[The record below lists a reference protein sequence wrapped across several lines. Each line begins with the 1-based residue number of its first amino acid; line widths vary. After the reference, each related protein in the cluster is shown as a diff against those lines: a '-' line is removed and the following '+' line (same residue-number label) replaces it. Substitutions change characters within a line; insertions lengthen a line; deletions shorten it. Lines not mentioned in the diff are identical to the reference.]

1 MKEFDLIIIGAGRAS
16 SLAKMA
22 GNLGK
27 KVAII
32 EKDTLGGTCPNRG
45 CVPSKLLIG
54 YAHAAR
60 NIKEAHRHFIDATIN
75 HIDIEKIFEKTN
87 EYIAKIDSI
96 YEKKFNENVTVFRGT
111 GSFASNKVIKINNE
125 LITAKHI
132 VIATG
137 SRPIKPPHEKAYTSD
152 DIFPLKHIP
161 KSIAIVGSGFIAV
174 ELANFFDAIGIET
187 KLLVRSESLLN
198 NEDETIAAIFKE
210 EFTKNVDVAFN
221 TTIKETLYENNQF
234 ELTLENKNGEITKH
248 SCEALLYA
256 TGRQSNANLLSLENT
271 NLELTSKGYIQCNEF
286 FESNVKDV
294 FVVGDATGENM
305 LQHAAAYEINHLGK
319 YLYEGE
325 KSALKFKYMP
335 HAVFCDPEIAS
346 VGITEQEAKKQNI
359 QYVATTTNWLA
370 SAKAQSLRIK
380 YPLTKLIVNPYTYEI
395 LGCHLIGPESST
407 MIHQVLAVMHLSND
421 IRHLKEMLYIH
432 PALSEALLPA
442 SVESIKAI
450 QKYKEEN

>member
-1 MKEFDLIIIGAGRAS
+1 MKEFDLIIIGGGRAS

-22 GNLGK
+22 GTLGK

-32 EKDTLGGTCPNRG
+32 EKDSLGGTCPNKG

-60 NIKEAHRHFIDATIN
+60 NIKDAKRHFIDATIN

-87 EYIAKIDSI
+87 DYIAKIDDI
-96 YEKKFNENVTVFRGT
+96 YQKKFNKDVTVFRGT
-111 GSFASNKVIKINNE
+111 GSFVSNKVVQVNDE
-125 LITAKHI
+125 LLTAQHI

-137 SRPIKPPHEKAYTSD
+137 SRPIQPPHEKAWSSD

-174 ELANFFDAIGIET
+174 ELANFFDAIGIPT
-187 KLLVRSESLLN
+187 KLLVRSETLLG
-198 NEDETIAAIFKE
+198 NEDETISTIFKE

-221 TTIKETLYENNQF
+221 TTIKETHYENNHF
-234 ELTLENKNGEITKH
+234 ELILENKNGEISKH

-256 TGRQSNANLLSLENT
+256 TGRQSNADTLHLENT
-271 NLELTSKGYIQCNEF
+271 SIELTPKGYIKCNEF
-286 FESNVKDV
+286 FETHAKDV

-325 KSALKFKYMP
+325 KSALTFKYMP

-346 VGITEQEAKKQNI
+346 VGITEEEAKKQNLN
-359 QYVATTTNWLA
+359 YVATTTNWLA

-395 LGCHLIGPESST
+395 LGCHMIGYESST

-432 PALSEALLPA
+432 PALSEVLLPA
-442 SVESIKAI
+442 SVECIKAI
-450 QKYKEEN
+450 KKYKEEH

>member
-1 MKEFDLIIIGAGRAS
+1 MKEFDLIIIGGGRAS
-16 SLAKMA
+16 SLAKQA

-27 KVAII
+27 KVALI
-32 EKDTLGGTCPNRG
+32 EKDSLGGTCPNRG

-54 YAHAAR
+54 YANAVRH
-60 NIKEAHRHFIDATIN
+60 IKDAERHFIDATIN

-87 EYIAKIDSI
+87 DYIAKIDDI
-96 YEKKFNENVTVFRGT
+96 YQKKFNENVTVFRGT
-111 GSFASNKVIKINNE
+111 GSFVSNKVVQVNE
-125 LITAKHI
+125 ELLTAKHI

-137 SRPIKPPHEKAYTSD
+137 SRPIKPPHEKAWSSD

-187 KLLVRSESLLN
+187 KLLVRSETLLS
-198 NEDETIAAIFKE
+198 NEDETIAGIFKE

-221 TTIKETLYENNQF
+221 TIIKKTHYENDHF
-234 ELTLENKNGEITKH
+234 ELTLENKNGEVTTH
-248 SCEALLYA
+248 TCEALLYA
-256 TGRQSNANLLSLENT
+256 TGRESNADTLNLKNT
-271 NLELTSKGYIQCNEF
+271 GIELTPKGYIKCNEF
-286 FESNVKDV
+286 FETHVKDV

-335 HAVFCDPEIAS
+335 HAVFCEPEVAS
-346 VGITEQEAKKQNI
+346 VGITEQEAKKQNLK
-359 QYVATTTNWLA
+359 YVASTTNWLA
-370 SAKAQSLRIK
+370 SAKAQSLRIR

-395 LGCHLIGPESST
+395 LGCHLIGYESST
-407 MIHQVLAVMHLSND
+407 MIHQVLAVMHLNND

-442 SVESIKAI
+442 SVECLKAI
-450 QKYKEEN
+450 KKYKEEH

>member
-1 MKEFDLIIIGAGRAS
+1 MKEFDLIIIGGGRAS

-32 EKDTLGGTCPNRG
+32 EKDSLGGTCPNRG

-60 NIKEAHRHFIDATIN
+60 NIKDAKRHFIDATIN

-87 EYIAKIDSI
+87 DYIAKIDDI
-96 YEKKFNENVTVFRGT
+96 YQKKFNENVTVFRGT
-111 GSFASNKVIKINNE
+111 GSFVSNKVVQVNDE
-125 LITAKHI
+125 LLTAQHI

-137 SRPIKPPHEKAYTSD
+137 SRPIKPPHEKAWSSD

-174 ELANFFDAIGIET
+174 ELANFFDAIGIPT
-187 KLLVRSESLLN
+187 KLLVRSETLLG
-198 NEDETIAAIFKE
+198 NEDETISTIFKE

-221 TTIKETLYENNQF
+221 TTIKETHYENNHF
-234 ELTLENKNGEITKH
+234 ELTLENKNGEISKH

-256 TGRQSNANLLSLENT
+256 TGRQSNADTLHLENT
-271 NLELTSKGYIQCNEF
+271 SIELTPKGYIKCNEF
-286 FESNVKDV
+286 FETHAKDV

-325 KSALKFKYMP
+325 KSALTFKYMP

-346 VGITEQEAKKQNI
+346 VGITEEEAKKQNLN
-359 QYVATTTNWLA
+359 YVATTTNWLA

-395 LGCHLIGPESST
+395 LGCHMIGYESST

-442 SVESIKAI
+442 SVECIKAI
-450 QKYKEEN
+450 KKYKEEH

>member
-1 MKEFDLIIIGAGRAS
+1 MKEFDLIIIGGGRAS

-32 EKDTLGGTCPNRG
+32 EKDSLGGTCPNKG

-60 NIKEAHRHFIDATIN
+60 NIKDAKRHFIDATIN

-87 EYIAKIDSI
+87 DYIAKIDDI
-96 YEKKFNENVTVFRGT
+96 YQKKFNENVTVFRGT
-111 GSFASNKVIKINNE
+111 GSFVSNKVVQVNDE
-125 LITAKHI
+125 LLTAQHI

-137 SRPIKPPHEKAYTSD
+137 SRPIKPPHEKAWSSD

-174 ELANFFDAIGIET
+174 ELANFFDAIGIQT
-187 KLLVRSESLLN
+187 KLLVRSETLLG
-198 NEDETIAAIFKE
+198 NEDETISTIFKE

-221 TTIKETLYENNQF
+221 TTIKETHYENNHF
-234 ELTLENKNGEITKH
+234 ELTLENKNGEISKH

-256 TGRQSNANLLSLENT
+256 TGRQSNADTLHLENT
-271 NLELTSKGYIQCNEF
+271 SIELTTKGYIKCNEF
-286 FESNVKDV
+286 FETHAKDV

-325 KSALKFKYMP
+325 KSALTFKYMP

-346 VGITEQEAKKQNI
+346 VGITEEEAKKQNLN
-359 QYVATTTNWLA
+359 YVVTTTNWLA

-395 LGCHLIGPESST
+395 LGCHMIGYESST

-442 SVESIKAI
+442 SMECIKAI
-450 QKYKEEN
+450 KKYKEEH

>member
-1 MKEFDLIIIGAGRAS
+1 MKEFDLIIIGGGRAS

-32 EKDTLGGTCPNRG
+32 EKDSLGGTCPNRG

-60 NIKEAHRHFIDATIN
+60 NIKEAKRHFIDATIN

-87 EYIAKIDSI
+87 DYIAKIDDI
-96 YEKKFNENVTVFRGT
+96 YQKKFNENVTVFRGT
-111 GSFASNKVIKINNE
+111 GSFVSNKVVQVNDE
-125 LITAKHI
+125 LLTAQHI

-137 SRPIKPPHEKAYTSD
+137 SRPIKPPHEKAWSSD

-174 ELANFFDAIGIET
+174 ELANFFDAIGIPT
-187 KLLVRSESLLN
+187 KLLVRSETLLG
-198 NEDETIAAIFKE
+198 NEDETISTIFKE

-221 TTIKETLYENNQF
+221 TTIKETHYENNHF
-234 ELTLENKNGEITKH
+234 ELTLENKNGEISKH

-256 TGRQSNANLLSLENT
+256 TGRQSNADMLHLENT
-271 NLELTSKGYIQCNEF
+271 SIELTPKGYIKCNEF
-286 FESNVKDV
+286 FETHAKDV

-325 KSALKFKYMP
+325 KSALTFKYMP

-346 VGITEQEAKKQNI
+346 VGITEEEAKKQNLN
-359 QYVATTTNWLA
+359 YVATTTNWLA

-395 LGCHLIGPESST
+395 LGCHMIGYESST

-442 SVESIKAI
+442 SVECIKAI
-450 QKYKEEN
+450 KKYKEEH